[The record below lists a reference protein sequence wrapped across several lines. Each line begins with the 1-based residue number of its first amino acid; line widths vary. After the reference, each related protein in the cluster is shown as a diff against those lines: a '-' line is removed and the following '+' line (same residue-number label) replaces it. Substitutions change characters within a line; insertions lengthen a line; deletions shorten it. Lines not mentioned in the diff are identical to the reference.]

1 MAENLFGMYIHWG
14 LYALTGMQEQAI
26 VRYSMDRQEYKDL
39 AKIFNPT
46 KYNPE
51 KWIRDAK
58 KAGVE
63 YICITTKHHDG
74 FCMWDTKYT
83 DYKITNTPYGK
94 DILKELADAC
104 QKYGMRLSL
113 YYSNPDWNY
122 EKGYNPNSSHQW
134 YAVNK
139 DNPDIEGYKEYIKN
153 QITELLT
160 NYGKIYSFFWD
171 IPPRVEDK
179 SLNELVRKLQ
189 PGIYINDRGWDAGDF
204 STPER
209 EYESPDGKRFTR
221 MTEACNSVGEQSWG
235 YRENEDFYSIKF
247 LLSSIDKM
255 MAMGASYI
263 LNVGPDAKGVIQ
275 KKYVKRFN
283 KIAKW
288 YRKYKPTLKAGEDSF
303 DYQVV
308 HNDYV
313 ATKDDEYTYLHF
325 YNGLISDSIALTN
338 YPSVP
343 KSITLLNNGKKLKY
357 CVELLPEFCEFD
369 EGKALEYLHIT
380 GIPVDKLSAEPII
393 VQIKW

>member
-1 MAENLFGMYIHWG
+1 MTENLFGMYIHWG
-14 LYALTGMQEQAI
+14 IYAMTGLQEQAL
-26 VRYSMDRQEYKDL
+26 VRYSMKKEDYEGLVK
-39 AKIFNPT
+39 KFNPT
-46 KYNPE
+46 KYNAE
-51 KWIRDAK
+51 KWVRKAK

-63 YICITTKHHDG
+63 YICFTTKHHDG

-122 EKGYNPNSSHQW
+122 PKGYNPNTSHQW

-139 DNPDIEGYKEYIKN
+139 DAPDLDNYREYIKN

-160 NYGKIYSFFWD
+160 NYGKIYTFFWD
-171 IPPRVEDK
+171 IPPCVEDK

-189 PGIYINDRGWDAGDF
+189 PGIHINDRGWDTGDF

-209 EYESPDGKRFTR
+209 EYQSSDGKRFTR

-235 YRENEDFYSIKF
+235 YRKNEDFYSIRF

-263 LNVGPDAKGVIQ
+263 LNVGPDEKGVIQ
-275 KKYVKRFN
+275 KAYYKRFN
-283 KIAKW
+283 KVAKW
-288 YRKYKPTLKAGEDSF
+288 YRKYKHTLKAGEDSF
-303 DYQVV
+303 DYGVV
-308 HNDYV
+308 HNEYI
-313 ATKDDEYTYLHF
+313 ATKDDKNTYLHF
-325 YNGLISDSIALTN
+325 YNGLISDSVAISN

-343 KSITLLNNGKKLKY
+343 KSVTLLNTGKELEY
-357 CVELLPEFCEFD
+357 CVELLPEFCEFE
-369 EGKALEYLHIT
+369 EGKALKYLHFR
-380 GIPVDKLSAEPII
+380 GIPIDKLSNEPII
-393 VQIKW
+393 IEIKW

>member
-1 MAENLFGMYIHWG
+1 MTG
-14 LYALTGMQEQAI
+14 LQEQAL
-26 VRYSMDRQEYKDL
+26 VRYSMKKEDYEGLVK
-39 AKIFNPT
+39 KFNPT

-51 KWIRDAK
+51 KWVKKAK

-63 YICITTKHHDG
+63 YMCFTTKHHDG

-94 DILKELADAC
+94 DTLKQFADAC
-104 QKYGMRLSL
+104 KKYGMRLSL

-122 EKGYNPNSSHQW
+122 PKGYNPNTSHQW

-139 DNPDIEGYKEYIKN
+139 DAPDLVAYREYIKN

-160 NYGKIYSFFWD
+160 NYGEIYTFFWD
-171 IPPRVEDK
+171 IPPCVEDK

-189 PGIYINDRGWDAGDF
+189 PGIHINDRGWDAGDF

-209 EYESPDGKRFTR
+209 EYQSADGKRFTR

-235 YRENEDFYSIKF
+235 YRKYEDFYSIRF

-263 LNVGPDAKGVIQ
+263 LNVGPDEKGVIQ
-275 KKYVKRFN
+275 KAYYKRFN
-283 KIAKW
+283 KVAKW
-288 YRKYKPTLKAGEDSF
+288 YRKYKHTLKAGEDAF
-303 DYQVV
+303 DYGVI
-308 HNDYV
+308 HNEYI
-313 ATKDDEYTYLHF
+313 ATKDDENTYLHF
-325 YNGLISDSIALTN
+325 YNGLISDSVAISN

-343 KSITLLNNGKKLKY
+343 KSVTLLNTGKELEY
-357 CVELLPEFCEFD
+357 CVELLPEFCEFE
-369 EGKALEYLHIT
+369 EGKALKYLHFK
-380 GIPVDKLSAEPII
+380 GIPIDKLSNEPII
-393 VQIKW
+393 IEIKW